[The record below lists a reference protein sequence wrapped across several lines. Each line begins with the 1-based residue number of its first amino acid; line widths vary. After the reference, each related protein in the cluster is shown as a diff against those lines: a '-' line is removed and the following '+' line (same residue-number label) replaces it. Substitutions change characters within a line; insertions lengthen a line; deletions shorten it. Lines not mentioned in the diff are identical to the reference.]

1 MAWKK
6 QKFIGKLN
14 HNIYSIIPA
23 RAQSKRFPGKNSI
36 EFLGLPMIVHSIKYA
51 QAQEDISEV
60 VVSTDCP
67 EIKKIALTYGAKVID
82 RPEQLAKDATP
93 TVDVLQHALTVLDD
107 QIEWIVLL
115 QPTNPLRPKDL
126 FKRAQKA
133 IKATG
138 AKSLF
143 AVSPNHKKIGNID
156 QGTFKPLNY
165 NPGMRSQDMPPT
177 FYENGLLYMTQVDL
191 IRQGMIFDY
200 TSVPLIVEHPYGQ
213 VDIDV
218 PGDLAMAKAIYNI
231 YNNS

>member
-1 MAWKK
+1 M
-6 QKFIGKLN
+6 N
-14 HNIYSIIPA
+14 HNIIAIIPA

-36 EFLGLPMIVHSIKYA
+36 EFLGLPLIAHSIKYA
-51 QAQEDISEV
+51 QAQKGMGQV

-67 EIKKIALTYGAKVID
+67 EIKKIALDYGAEVID
-82 RPEQLAKDATP
+82 RPEHLATDTTP
-93 TVDVLQHALTVLDD
+93 TIEVMQHALTILNES
-107 QIEWIVLL
+107 IEWVVLL

-126 FKRAQKA
+126 FKRAQET
-133 IKATG
+133 IKTTG

-143 AVSPNHKKIGNID
+143 TVSPNHKKIGHID

-177 FYENGLLYMTQVDL
+177 FYENGLLYMTHVDL
-191 IRQGMIFDY
+191 IRQGIIFDQ

-218 PGDLAMAKAIYNI
+218 PSDLALAKTIYHNQK
-231 YNNS
+231 NT